1 MKQLS
6 YAVRSSDF
14 KMENIRPAKGI
25 FLSVSF
31 SYLLY
36 IKTSSF
42 TEKELFVVFVF
53 FLFET

>member
-1 MKQLS
+1 
-6 YAVRSSDF
+6 
-14 KMENIRPAKGI
+14 MENIRPAKGI